1 VGLPSIQKL
10 AAYISKPLYIR
21 KPSGTIA
28 VPKEKKTSVY
38 DVNLRL
44 AIATGA
50 TGQAGMVMDFVNGM
64 PMGISLGGGVTL
76 LSLVSCPTLVTL
88 ENGRVDF
95 TVQFTAATLP
105 TGTITLYAGAPV
117 TTTDSLPLV
126 DGRLVDAVALT
137 LTVA

>member
-1 VGLPSIQKL
+1 MQKM
-10 AAYISKPLYIR
+10 AAYISRQLYVR
-21 KPSGTIA
+21 KPVGTIA
-28 VPKEKKTSVY
+28 VPKEKKTAVY

-44 AIATGA
+44 AVATSPTLGE
-50 TGQAGMVMDFVNGM
+50 GMVMDFVNGVQ
-64 PMGISLGGGVTL
+64 MGISLEGGVTL

>member
-1 VGLPSIQKL
+1 MGLPSIQKL

-64 PMGISLGGGVTL
+64 PEGRGCLP
-76 LSLVSCPTLVTL
+76 VSTSSGWRTSTERTPGDWSSSGEVGRMMRRDQATCPFVRPCRGWPSG
-88 ENGRVDF
+88 EH
-95 TVQFTAATLP
+95 Q
-105 TGTITLYAGAPV
+105 
-117 TTTDSLPLV
+117 S
-126 DGRLVDAVALT
+126 
-137 LTVA
+137 